1 MGESFM
7 FHLRYL
13 WALLIILFSSQTSA
27 YGVFLKGA
35 AEYGG
40 DTLLESFSTNGENE
54 ELKAGSIALLGGGF
68 VLLQP
73 QTEGNYGHSTEI
85 GFFYKFDSIDY
96 RNANFSFDR
105 YPIELIHY
113 IHSPSFKF
121 GFGATYHLSP
131 KISADSDFLGEFDFT
146 FDNALGGVLEIGFPL
161 SQNKSAEFIIR
172 ATFIEYKDKEI
183 DYSANGSSLGAGIAF
198 YF

>member
-35 AEYGG
+35 IEYGG
-40 DTLLESFSTNGENE
+40 DTLLESFSTDGENE
-54 ELKAGSIALLGGGF
+54 ELKAGSLFLLGGGF
-68 VLLQP
+68 VLQP
-73 QTEGNYGHSTEI
+73 QTEGGYGHSTEI

-113 IHSPSFKF
+113 IHTPSFKF

-146 FDNALGGVLEIGFPL
+146 FDNALGGILEVGLPL
-161 SQNKSAEFIIR
+161 NANKSAEFIIR
-172 ATFIEYKDKEI
+172 ATIIEYKEKATGITAD
-183 DYSANGSSLGAGIAF
+183 GSSLGAGFAF